1 MNKDNPAKV
10 KNEADNR
17 KDVQE
22 PQIEKNVICTINS
35 LIEVLDLP
43 YSKIKSLNPDLIGI
57 KILELSKGKKFNSTI
72 IYQRFLLQY
81 LILKLCPDASALEMV
96 LSLAKKKHQHL
107 LKTGELT

>member
-1 MNKDNPAKV
+1 MNKDNSELRNTVDNK
-10 KNEADNR
+10 KELHEA
-17 KDVQE
+17 QL
-22 PQIEKNVICTINS
+22 EKNVICTINS

-81 LILKLCPDASALEMV
+81 LILKLCPDARAAEMV
-96 LSLAKKKHQHL
+96 HDLAKKKHQHL